1 MLFLTIAVDVT
12 EYLSQDYTIEASRS
26 PLKREDRSC
35 CAVANTTEFHAT
47 LTSPLT
53 MLLPSYMMADFG
65 PIWTANAPF
74 ARNEIPYDGE
84 VSELT
89 YDQ

>member
-35 CAVANTTEFHAT
+35 CAFANTT
-47 LTSPLT
+47 
-53 MLLPSYMMADFG
+53 MADFG

-74 ARNEIPYDGE
+74 ARNTG
-84 VSELT
+84 
-89 YDQ
+89 